1 MNTHSKEADCRMEIL
16 SAFAIRAGVGAD
28 VVKEVLVCVNT
39 EEAIRLLLPT
49 GLVDRIMQMIVEK
62 ICFYMEKRSGQKL
75 EIDCILFSNEMGEL
89 AKSKGVEKWFT
100 LLEQEPER

>member
-1 MNTHSKEADCRMEIL
+1 M
-16 SAFAIRAGVGAD
+16 
-28 VVKEVLVCVNT
+28 
-39 EEAIRLLLPT
+39 LPT